1 MLRSRSRRS
10 SSIKASSSSSMTPTA
25 RAPILTKRNLPV
37 LMKLSCRVVLRMPR
51 RSSTSCFRK
60 IRFPTIMGSFRLHR
74 ETFRDLGDG
83 EEFDWIVAVTPATDM
98 VEGSSRLI
106 SRSLPG
112 WVRRELCRPPHLAE
126 TMACSTFGETRA
138 KHRAN
143 AVNDLNVQNRGDYFS
158 AIFGLAL
165 GGRPRL
171 TSTRHD
177 PRNAAR
183 RYSRPPRMPAFFA
196 AASRPR
202 RVGDLPAACSE
213 FM

>member
-1 MLRSRSRRS
+1 
-10 SSIKASSSSSMTPTA
+10 
-25 RAPILTKRNLPV
+25 
-37 LMKLSCRVVLRMPR
+37 
-51 RSSTSCFRK
+51 
-60 IRFPTIMGSFRLHR
+60 MGQLRLHR

-98 VEGSSRLI
+98 VEGSSRLHI
-106 SRSLPG
+106 AVAAGVGSARVMPA
-112 WVRRELCRPPHLAE
+112 PHLAE
-126 TMACSTFGETRA
+126 TMACSTFRETRA

-177 PRNAAR
+177 PRKAAR
-183 RYSRPPRMPAFFA
+183 R
-196 AASRPR
+196 
-202 RVGDLPAACSE
+202 
-213 FM
+213 